1 MKCRTFAAAV
11 LPLVIC
17 SLSYAQ
23 KVMPND
29 SGQPRTAREVLEQA
43 KRDYGT
49 RGLRR
54 VFDFSQEGIPIK
66 NPRAARSLSRNDLNA
81 LSSLLD
87 AANQA
92 KGLEPT
98 AVTTCGVYALCSRF
112 NGDESRM
119 NTHQSSGLSRSSS
132 NESTSSADD
141 DKKKREDKER
151 QEKADRERAE
161 QLKRE
166 IDANVLSR
174 TKTSDGETM
183 GKKLK
188 DNIDDLNAIP

>member
-1 MKCRTFAAAV
+1 MKCRAFAAAV
-11 LPLVIC
+11 LPLFVC

-23 KVMPND
+23 TATPIY

-92 KGLEPT
+92 KSLEP
-98 AVTTCGVYALCSRF
+98 AASITCGVYAMCSRF
-112 NGDESRM
+112 NGDERRM
-119 NTHQSSGLSRSSS
+119 NPHQPSSMSRSSS
-132 NESTSSADD
+132 SEATSSDDD
-141 DKKKREDKER
+141 DKKKREEKER

-166 IDANVLSR
+166 IDENVLSR